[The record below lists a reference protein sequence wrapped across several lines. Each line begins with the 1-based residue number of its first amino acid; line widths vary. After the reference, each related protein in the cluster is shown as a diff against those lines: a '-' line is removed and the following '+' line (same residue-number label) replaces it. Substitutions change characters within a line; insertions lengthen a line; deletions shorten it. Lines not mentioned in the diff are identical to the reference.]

1 MGKDLPE
8 VDAGWVETDEVEAGV
23 EVEAEVEAEPVAQD
37 ELAVAQA
44 RAESYLNDLRRAAA
58 DFDNY
63 RKRSQ
68 RELTSIVERSSERVV
83 RSLLPVLDSLD
94 AALAVETST
103 EAEEKLKAGVRGT
116 RDQLLDLL
124 VREGL
129 EPIEALGEPFDPVLH
144 EAATTNQEG
153 DGPILVLAEYRRGYL
168 LKGQVLRA
176 TLVGVGHREA

>member
-8 VDAGWVETDEVEAGV
+8 VDAGWVETDEDD
-23 EVEAEVEAEPVAQD
+23 VEAEVVVEAEPVAED

-44 RAESYLNDLRRAAA
+44 QAESYLNDLRRVAA

-68 RELTSIVERSSERVV
+68 REFTSIVERSSERVV

-103 EAEEKLKAGVRGT
+103 EGEEKLKAGVRGT
-116 RDQLLDLL
+116 RDQLLDVLA
-124 VREGL
+124 REGL

-144 EAATTNQEG
+144 EAATTSQEG
-153 DGPILVLAEYRRGYL
+153 DGPILVLTEYRRGYL
-168 LKGQVLRA
+168 LKGQVLRP